1 MKSALSL
8 CTRRFCHSMS
18 ALFKIPFLLLVFA
31 GFATGCLRTRDVEP
45 PDQSSS
51 DWISPTDYTIL
62 LDNLERSIG
71 QKNVQNY
78 LRCFRQDA
86 FRFVPSTAVYT
97 GNELLWDGWSWQDE
111 QAWYSNVL
119 ENLGLSSG
127 NSLEFREVDLQSF
140 SSDSLRYIGEY
151 DLRINHT
158 DTSLTVHLRGQLEF
172 LCKINT
178 YNEWEITR
186 WVDYET
192 RLDSSWSR
200 IKLNYV
206 Q

>member
-1 MKSALSL
+1 MIGFNRISL
-8 CTRRFCHSMS
+8 V
-18 ALFKIPFLLLVFA
+18 LLLVA
-31 GFATGCLRTRDVEP
+31 GYATGCLRTREVEP
-45 PDQSSS
+45 PDQISS

-62 LDNLERSIG
+62 LSNLERSLA

-86 FRFVPSTAVYT
+86 FHFVPSTAVYI
-97 GNELLWDGWSWQDE
+97 GNELLWNGWSWQDE

-127 NSLEFREVDLQSF
+127 NNLSFREVDLQSF

-151 DLRINHT
+151 NLRVNHT
-158 DTSLTVHLRGQLEF
+158 DTALTVNFKGQLEF
-172 LCKINT
+172 LCKINS

-192 RLDSSWSR
+192 KIDSSWSR
-200 IKLNYV
+200 LKLNYV

>member
-1 MKSALSL
+1 MSGITRISL
-8 CTRRFCHSMS
+8 
-18 ALFKIPFLLLVFA
+18 LLLVLA
-31 GFATGCLRTRDVEP
+31 GLATGCLRTRDVEP
-45 PDQSSS
+45 PDQTSS

-62 LDNLERSIG
+62 LDNLERSIA

-86 FRFVPSTAVYT
+86 FHFVPSTPVYS
-97 GNELLWDGWSWQDE
+97 GNELLWNGWSWQDE

-127 NSLEFREVDLQSF
+127 NSLSFREVDLQSF

-151 DLRINHT
+151 DLRVNHT
-158 DTSLTVHLRGQLEF
+158 DTALTVHFRGQLEF

-192 RLDSSWSR
+192 RADSSWSR

>member
-1 MKSALSL
+1 
-8 CTRRFCHSMS
+8 MS
-18 ALFKIPFLLLVFA
+18 GIFKTTILLLVGAGIFA
-31 GFATGCLRTRDVEP
+31 GCLRTRDVEP
-45 PDQSSS
+45 PDQGNS

-62 LDNLERSIG
+62 LDNFERSVA

-78 LRCFRQDA
+78 LRCFNQDA
-86 FRFVPSTAVYT
+86 FRFVPATPTYA
-97 GNELLWDGWSWQDE
+97 GNALLWDGWSIQDE

-127 NSLEFREVDLQSF
+127 NSLSFREVDLQSF

-158 DTSLTVHLRGQLEF
+158 DTALTVNFKGQVEF

-178 YNEWEITR
+178 YNEWEIAR
-186 WVDYET
+186 WTDYET
-192 RLDSSWSR
+192 RMDSSWSR